1 MILELP
7 WTFES
12 STKSFGTRK
21 QQDLEDLCL
30 DIVAN
35 PLGRENSSPWKTFML
50 KVSEGIS
57 RRKMMDVSAPTHS
70 PCLLMQVCKQ
80 TMGA

>member
-1 MILELP
+1 MVLEIS

-21 QQDLEDLCL
+21 YQVLEDFCL
-30 DIVAN
+30 DTVAN
-35 PLGRENSSPWKTFML
+35 PLGRENSSPWKTFVL